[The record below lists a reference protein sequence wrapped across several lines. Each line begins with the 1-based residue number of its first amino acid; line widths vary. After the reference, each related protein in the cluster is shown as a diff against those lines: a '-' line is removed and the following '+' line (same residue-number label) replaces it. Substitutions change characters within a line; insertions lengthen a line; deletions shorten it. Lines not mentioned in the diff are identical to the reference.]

1 MEPVIRVDN
10 LWFSYNG
17 RPVFKGIDLLVEHG
31 DFIAMIGP
39 NGGGKTTLMKIL
51 LGLLKPSK
59 GSVRVFGAPPATL
72 SHRIGY
78 VPQEVSVHQNLPVS
92 TRDVVLMGTLKPGRI
107 WMRYSARQRAAADRA
122 LSQIGVGELGDKPYE
137 SLSGGQRQR
146 VMIAR
151 ALVSRPELML
161 LDEPTASIDN
171 KGRHEFYRLLKEL
184 NREITILVV
193 SHDVMILADYVK
205 SVLCVNR
212 KLHYHDHREIVGGI
226 GYNLCPCTVEELCP
240 VKVMS
245 HRLLRYEV

>member
-1 MEPVIRVDN
+1 MTEPVIRVDN
-10 LWFSYNG
+10 LWFSYSG
-17 RPVFKGIDLLVEHG
+17 RSVFEGIDLQVQHG

-51 LGLLKPSK
+51 LGLLKPTA
-59 GSVRVFGAPPATL
+59 GLVRVFGSPPATI

-78 VPQEVSVHQNLPVS
+78 VPQEVLVHHNLPVS
-92 TRDVVLMGTLKPGRI
+92 TLDVVLMGTLKPGRI
-107 WMRYSARQRAAADRA
+107 WVRYSSRQREAARRT
-122 LSQIGVGELGDKPYE
+122 LSQMDMEGLEDKPYD

-184 NREITILVV
+184 NKEITILIV
-193 SHDVMILADYVK
+193 SHDIMILAEYVK
-205 SVLCVNR
+205 SVLCVNHR
-212 KLHYHDHREIVGGI
+212 LHYHDQREIVGGI
-226 GYNLCPCTVEELCP
+226 GQSICPCSVEELCP
-240 VKVMS
+240 VKIMG
-245 HRLLRYEV
+245 RGL